1 MGNLQIIKT
10 IQLTQIITRLWQQ
23 LTLLSMQAKLHQSMV
38 DNIICLMEG
47 CINKDQALKVVY
59 LQCLHKTWE
68 G

>member
-1 MGNLQIIKT
+1 
-10 IQLTQIITRLWQQ
+10 
-23 LTLLSMQAKLHQSMV
+23 MQAKLHQSMV

-68 G
+68 GWMATLLELVDKISSNEDKFMM